1 MGIPRAFTSH
11 PESLKSCSY
20 QFKGLSLKYKNTIH
34 LITDGTIK
42 YDGGSFFGQIPKMY
56 WEKHIKSDRFNRVNV
71 GLNCLV
77 IKTENGNV
85 LIDTGAGTKDRA
97 VMKEKYGVSRSKL
110 LSGLKE
116 VGLSAKDIDFVLL
129 TQLQSD
135 HSGGCSKIDRSGQ
148 PIPVFPKAKYI
159 VQESAWDYATNPGI
173 RSKDYYNSRDF
184 NCLKDFGQL
193 VFVSGSDEI
202 LPGITVKKTDGYCI
216 GHQIIQIE
224 SGGEK
229 IVLTGDIIPTSL
241 HIDPTCIS
249 AYDQCP
255 EDTFQEKTD
264 LIRRAIKEGF
274 LLIFSHANN
283 QKAGYLEERNGS
295 VLLKPVNL

>member
-1 MGIPRAFTSH
+1 M
-11 PESLKSCSY
+11 KS
-20 QFKGLSLKYKNTIH
+20 KNTIH

-42 YDGGSFFGQIPKMY
+42 YDGGSFFGQVPKVY
-56 WEKHIKSDRFNRVNV
+56 WESYIKSDRSNRVSV

-77 IKTENGNV
+77 VKTERGNV
-85 LIDTGAGTKDRA
+85 LIDTGAGTKDR
-97 VMKEKYGVSRSKL
+97 VIMKEQYGLSRSKL
-110 LSGLKE
+110 LPGLKE
-116 VGLSAKDIDFVLL
+116 IGLSAKDIDFVLL

-135 HSGGCSKIDRSGQ
+135 HSGGCSKIDRYGK
-148 PIPVFPKAKYI
+148 PIPVFPKAQYI
-159 VQESAWDYATNPGI
+159 VQESAWDYAANPGA
-173 RSKDYYNSRDF
+173 RNKAYYNSRDF

-193 VFVSGSDEI
+193 VFVNGSEEI
-202 LPGITVKKTDGYCI
+202 LPGITVRKTDGYCI

-229 IVLTGDIIPTSL
+229 IVLTGDLIPTNF

-249 AYDQCP
+249 AYDQYP
-255 EDTFQEKTD
+255 DDSFREKTD
-264 LIRRAIKEGF
+264 LIRRAVKEGF

-295 VLLKPVNL
+295 ILLKPVNL